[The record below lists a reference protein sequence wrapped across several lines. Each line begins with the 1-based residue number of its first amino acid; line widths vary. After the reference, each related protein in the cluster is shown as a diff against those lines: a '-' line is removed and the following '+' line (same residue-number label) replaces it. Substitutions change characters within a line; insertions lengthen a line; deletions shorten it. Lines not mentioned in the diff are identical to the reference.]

1 MDNSIKNDLSADL
14 HIALMASLSFRTGS
28 GSTRSET
35 AKVEPILIDSLASPL
50 ALERKRMV
58 NRVVALAKKENTSIV
73 QMLLRHYDSE
83 VQRVREG
90 IGQSIMEI
98 SKQNEGR
105 VAIIEALSN
114 PDRDVRKGAK
124 LIIPEIWGSP
134 STPYPTLF
142 EQTFQL
148 IQMAKEKDIPVEDI
162 ETLMELSKQSFLDME
177 VMKSIRDIG
186 TCLEFSKRRYKN
198 SESLKGYISDM
209 LKLSPELQRMGVT
222 IVNFDE
228 SLRTAIKASKTRN
241 FDYTQEIID
250 QRVMEI
256 EIKDQLRSLGQLV
269 KESIGTRPVIEIAI
283 LSIKDEKMIVRMSQT
298 LENINTKNLGGN
310 YAKSVEE
317 MHEFLLKDFEW
328 YYDEDVI
335 GRLAEGDRSVVLTIY
350 MIGICLLKLASV
362 MMPNVAEEIYQKY
375 YRDLEGSTSVYM
387 ILWPELVIELA
398 RGIVRKGP

>member
-1 MDNSIKNDLSADL
+1 M
-14 HIALMASLSFRTGS
+14 F
-28 GSTRSET
+28 
-35 AKVEPILIDSLASPL
+35 
-50 ALERKRMV
+50 
-58 NRVVALAKKENTSIV
+58 NRLVALAKKENTSVV
-73 QMLLRHYDSE
+73 QMLLRHYDSD

-90 IGQSIMEI
+90 IEQSLIEI
-98 SKQNEGR
+98 SKQHEGK
-105 VAIIEALSN
+105 VAIVEALSN
-114 PDRDVRKGAK
+114 PDREVRKGAK

-134 STPYPTLF
+134 SMPYPTLF

-148 IQMAKEKDIPVEDI
+148 IQMAKERDISVEDI
-162 ETLMELSKQSFLDME
+162 ETLMDLSKQSFLDME

-209 LKLSPELQRMGVT
+209 LKLSPELQSMGVT

-228 SLRTAIKASKTRN
+228 SLKTAIKASKARN
-241 FDYTQEIID
+241 FDYTQEVID
-250 QRVMEI
+250 QRIMEI
-256 EIKDQLRSLGQLV
+256 EIKDQVRGLGQLV
-269 KESIGTRPVIEIAI
+269 KESITTRPTIEIAI
-283 LSIKDEKMIVRMSQT
+283 LSVKDEKMVIRMSQT

-335 GRLAEGDRSVVLTIY
+335 NRLAKGDRSVVLTIY
-350 MIGICLLKLASV
+350 MIGICFLKLTSV

-375 YRDLEGSTSVYM
+375 YRDLEGSTSVYT
-387 ILWPELVIELA
+387 IFWPELVIELA
-398 RGIVRKGP
+398 RGIVRKGA